1 MVDVR
6 GGGVRS
12 TRHLPH
18 ASRLYD
24 SYSTAS
30 CVTLPLP
37 HASRLYDSS
46 NSDSIVL
53 ECLMRHASS
62 VNICSIYAHV
72 SCFMSQ
78 RRASAYSRTYPH
90 ACTYR
95 IRIACVSHT
104 CTQAQGGC
112 AQGVV
117 LKAWYMAGPGCEQV
131 ELRLVCLLQ
140 NEVPFVSLSLSLSR
154 IPFDSLSLSL
164 SHSLCR
170 MRCHAQRDVC

>member
-1 MVDVR
+1 M
-6 GGGVRS
+6 RS
-12 TRHLPH
+12 TGHLPH
-18 ASRLYD
+18 ASRLYA

-46 NSDSIVL
+46 KSDSIVL

-90 ACTYR
+90 AHTYR

-104 CTQAQGGC
+104 CTHAQGGC

-131 ELRLVCLLQ
+131 ELRLVCMLQ
-140 NEVPFVSLSLSLSR
+140 NEVPFLSLSLS
-154 IPFDSLSLSL
+154 PSLSLSSPFSLIL
-164 SHSLCR
+164 SPSLPPSLPHSLT
-170 MRCHAQRDVC
+170 HSLTHSHN